1 MLRIDAHQHFWHY
14 DPVRDS
20 WITEEMT
27 VIRRDFLPDDL
38 QPILQQNNFDGCVV
52 VQADQSEK
60 ENKYLLAY
68 AEQYDFVKGVVG
80 WADFFSNQIESQLE
94 NLRQYKKLKGFRTV
108 LQGATPS
115 DLMLLP
121 TFRNGISKLSQF
133 NFTYDILIYADQ
145 LKYIPAFV
153 LAFPNQLFVIDHL
166 AKPNIYKRD
175 INSWAAE
182 MQAVAQFENVY
193 LKISGLVTEADWHNW
208 RTEDFGPYLDVAV
221 NAFGPNRIMFGSDWP
236 VCLVAGKYKAML
248 GIVQEYFAA
257 FSSEEQALFFG
268 GNATRFYNLT

>member
-20 WITEEMT
+20 WITEEMA

-60 ENKYLLAY
+60 ENKYLLTY
-68 AEQYDFVKGVVG
+68 AEQYDFIKGVVG
-80 WADFFSNQIESQLE
+80 WADFFSNQIERQLE
-94 NLRQYKKLKGFRTV
+94 NLRQYKKLKGFRTI
-108 LQGATPS
+108 LQGATPP
-115 DLMLLP
+115 DLMLQP
-121 TFRNGISKLSQF
+121 AFRHGISKLSQF

-153 LAFPNQLFVIDHL
+153 SAFPNQLFVIDHL

-182 MQAVAQFENVY
+182 MQVVAQFENVY

>member
-153 LAFPNQLFVIDHL
+153 SAFPNQLFVIDHL

-236 VCLVAGKYKAML
+236 VCLVAGKYEAML

>member
-236 VCLVAGKYKAML
+236 VCLVAGKYEAML